1 MRRKKRELTERDR
14 LEALLSE
21 IGHGT
26 LASVGPDGWPV
37 LRPLNFVLH
46 DGAVYFHGAHKGE
59 KMDVLADDDRVSFL
73 AVKDYSIIPSFFTDP
88 ERACPATQYFR
99 SVLARGRASVV
110 DDPEEKALVLQAL
123 MEKLQPEGGFV
134 PITADDPLYNSDIKG
149 TAIIRMDVDEM
160 VGKENLAQDQASTLR
175 DSVETGLEE
184 RGTPLDAETLTAMR
198 RCPVHGEA

>member
-1 MRRKKRELTERDR
+1 MRRKKREVPERER
-14 LEALLSE
+14 LEAVLGE

-26 LASVGPDGWPV
+26 LAAVGPDGWPV

-46 DGAVYFHGAHKGE
+46 NGAIYFHGAHKGE
-59 KMDVLADDDRVSFL
+59 KMDVLAGDDRVSFL

-99 SVLARGRASVV
+99 SVMARGRASVV
-110 DDPEEKALVLQAL
+110 EDREEKAVVLQAL

-134 PITADDPLYNSDIKG
+134 PITADNPLYTSDIAG

-160 VGKENLAQDQASTLR
+160 TGKENLAQDQTSTDR
-175 DSVETGLEE
+175 QEVEAGLEK
-184 RGTPLDAETLTAMR
+184 RGASLDAETLAAMR
-198 RCPVHGEA
+198 SCPMHGEE